1 MTRIKKSR
9 SLKRIH
15 SVKTG
20 SKSKIKKALIRSGQ
34 DQGKTKAPRV
44 RKQLSA
50 YEKYLLENPEA
61 KSDAIAESLKA
72 EHNAAAKAEKAAQ
85 LKKKKEDQEDNKV
98 EKAEKSKTLLEQ
110 LDDFKLKDI
119 Y

>member
-20 SKSKIKKALIRSGQ
+20 SKSKIKKSLIRSGQ
-34 DQGKTKAPRV
+34 DQGKTKASKE

-50 YEKYLLENPEA
+50 YEKFLLENPEA
-61 KSDAIAESLKA
+61 KAKATAESQKA
-72 EHNAAAKAEKAAQ
+72 EHKKAAAKAEKAAQ
-85 LKKKKEDQEDNKV
+85 KQ
-98 EKAEKSKTLLEQ
+98 
-110 LDDFKLKDI
+110 
-119 Y
+119 

>member
-72 EHNAAAKAEKAAQ
+72 EHNASAKAEKAAQ
-85 LKKKKEDQEDNKV
+85 LKKKEDQEDNKV

>member
-1 MTRIKKSR
+1 MTRIKKTR

-61 KSDAIAESLKA
+61 KSEAIAESLKA
-72 EHNAAAKAEKAAQ
+72 EHNAAVKAKKEAQ
-85 LKKKKEDQEDNKV
+85 LKKEESQEDKP
-98 EKAEKSKTLLEQ
+98 EKAEKKKTLLEQ